1 MSLHPW
7 LPQAE
12 VIRQADVVVHHG
24 GSGTMLGALVAGVP
38 QVVLPQGADQFGNA
52 TALTAAGLAVR
63 PEAFS
68 AEAIAESARLFAGGL
83 LVPGSRSSGGS
94 GDTSHAFAGRS
105 CGQSGRGCVTLFF
118 MKASRLRFG
127 MNLWPPFLFAG
138 IRVLEISP
146 DYRYARVRMRLRP
159 WNRNFFGTHF
169 GGSLFAMT
177 DPFWVLLLFNQ
188 LGGDHVVWDQAGEIE
203 FVAPGRGTVYA
214 EFRLTDEHVEQVP
227 GADRWRREGA

>member
-1 MSLHPW
+1 
-7 LPQAE
+7 
-12 VIRQADVVVHHG
+12 
-24 GSGTMLGALVAGVP
+24 
-38 QVVLPQGADQFGNA
+38 
-52 TALTAAGLAVR
+52 
-63 PEAFS
+63 
-68 AEAIAESARLFAGGL
+68 
-83 LVPGSRSSGGS
+83 
-94 GDTSHAFAGRS
+94 
-105 CGQSGRGCVTLFF
+105 

-138 IRVLEISP
+138 IRVEEISA

-188 LGGDHVVWDQAGEIE
+188 LGGEHVVWDQAGEIE

-214 EFRLTDEHVEQVP
+214 EFRLTDEHVARVLEQTSGGEKALIWFETDVVGQD
-227 GADRWRREGA
+227 GAVIARVKKQVYARRKRDKQLAHA